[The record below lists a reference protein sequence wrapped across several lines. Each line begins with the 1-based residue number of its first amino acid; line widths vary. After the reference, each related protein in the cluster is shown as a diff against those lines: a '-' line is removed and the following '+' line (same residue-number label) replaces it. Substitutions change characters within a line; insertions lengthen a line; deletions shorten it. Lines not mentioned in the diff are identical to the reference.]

1 MDFLALA
8 HTCGPEVDP
17 VTTAAIVRLESDY
30 QPLVIRD
37 NTLHQSWRPRTLQQ
51 AREQV
56 SALERQGHQLA
67 IGLMQVSTPWIHALG
82 MRSEQLLDACW
93 NIRIGTGIVARSF
106 QQCEQGGAPPYQAL
120 ACALSMYWSGSGV
133 RGGVYVNAVFQDAG
147 SPYRVRA
154 TSGVSDGLLGLH
166 KPLSSPG
173 A

>member
-93 NIRIGTGIVARSF
+93 NIRIGTGVVARSF
-106 QQCEQGGAPPYQAL
+106 RQCAQGGAPPSQAL
-120 ACALSMYWSGSGV
+120 ACALSMYWSGSAE
-133 RGGVYVNAVFQDAG
+133 RGGAYVNAVFQVVG
-147 SPYRVRA
+147 SPLRVRS
-154 TSGVSDGLLGLH
+154 TRGVSDGVLGTVA
-166 KPLSSPG
+166 PQ
-173 A
+173 